1 MLNLPTPTRNGTCLK
16 AEVNRWCVTDGNLY
30 YQPLEASALTQI
42 LRHSQKEEG
51 ICIMATGN
59 KRNGIALIG
68 RILIHKQ
75 ENKNYVFLL
84 LLSLVLTCFFRNNLV
99 YMERFNNSI
108 YSTNFYG
115 MSSLYFYFIFYN
127 SPLPTGIPDSLQSRA

>member
-30 YQPLEASALTQI
+30 YQPLEESALTQI